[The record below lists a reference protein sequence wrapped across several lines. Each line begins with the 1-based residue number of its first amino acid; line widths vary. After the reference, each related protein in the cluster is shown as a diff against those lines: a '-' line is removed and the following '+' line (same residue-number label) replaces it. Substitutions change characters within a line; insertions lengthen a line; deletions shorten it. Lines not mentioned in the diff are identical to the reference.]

1 MHGLMSYRCSE
12 GFNRYTAT
20 ELRLEP
26 GCYVAT
32 KLWLELGRNVAT
44 ELRLELGRY
53 VATERDDRSVAI
65 LNRAVRAT
73 PVCGQINIPVES
85 ACAMAS
91 ISSSSVASSTVP
103 SHFLSPTLWLSF

>member
-32 KLWLELGRNVAT
+32 
-44 ELRLELGRY
+44 
-53 VATERDDRSVAI
+53 ERDERSVATW
-65 LNRAVRAT
+65 NR
-73 PVCGQINIPVES
+73 IFSFKYS
-85 ACAMAS
+85 AWNHNLHRIMYPLHS
-91 ISSSSVASSTVP
+91 FVKSSN
-103 SHFLSPTLWLSF
+103 FLCPDRWSLMFRDSKV

>member
-44 ELRLELGRY
+44 ELRLELGLGCYAATGQRVY
-53 VATERDDRSVAI
+53 VVITQRSNLVS
-65 LNRAVRAT
+65 LV
-73 PVCGQINIPVES
+73 
-85 ACAMAS
+85 
-91 ISSSSVASSTVP
+91 
-103 SHFLSPTLWLSF
+103 